1 MGNKTLGAL
10 GAILILAGAA
20 GCDFVRWK
28 AAEYYAKARRFP
40 EAIRAYE
47 DVARRSLD
55 RPRACRAHVR
65 AGDIYAKELSR
76 CEEAR
81 RHYESAVRG
90 FEEQAACV
98 EQAKAGLL
106 SCPDYFPTDAG
117 RTWVYGDS
125 ASKGKNMR
133 LEWELRL
140 SKDGKR
146 EIVGGLFAGNK
157 KISDQNAK
165 YAKEGWAVW
174 EETAGGK
181 TVILRYPY
189 QTGQSWE
196 GRSGGHPVEF
206 SVEDDAARV
215 ETAAGVF
222 TGCLKVKERDGRF
235 PGTWKITYYAPGVG
249 RIKTSIGGPGFE
261 NPNTELL
268 SWKK

>member
-1 MGNKTLGAL
+1 M
-10 GAILILAGAA
+10 
-20 GCDFVRWK
+20 
-28 AAEYYAKARRFP
+28 
-40 EAIRAYE
+40 
-47 DVARRSLD
+47 
-55 RPRACRAHVR
+55 R

-215 ETAAGVF
+215 ETAAGLHRLPQGQGARPPVSQDLEDHLLRS
-222 TGCLKVKERDGRF
+222 GWAHQDQHRGR
-235 PGTWKITYYAPGVG
+235 GS
-249 RIKTSIGGPGFE
+249 RIPIR
-261 NPNTELL
+261 NC
-268 SWKK
+268 